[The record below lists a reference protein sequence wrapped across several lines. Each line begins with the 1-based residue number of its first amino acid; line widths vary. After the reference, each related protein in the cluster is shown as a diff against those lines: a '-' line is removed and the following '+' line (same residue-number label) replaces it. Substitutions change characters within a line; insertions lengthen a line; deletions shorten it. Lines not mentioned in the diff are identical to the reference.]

1 MFWLR
6 SFICQVRPPS
16 SERYNAF
23 LGGAAS
29 TNAYTTLG
37 FDGAT
42 ATATR
47 PQGFGG
53 RPAALVAV
61 SSLQV
66 APPSVVLNKPLP
78 LGASGRSPPE
88 RKAQPSRRKSPSPAK
103 SVLGAAGSIDTLQH
117 PVGPFAPHQPPH
129 QRSPPSP

>member
-23 LGGAAS
+23 LGGTAS
-29 TNAYTTLG
+29 IKAYTTLG

-61 SSLQV
+61 SSLHV

-88 RKAQPSRRKSPSPAK
+88 RQVQPSRRRSHTPSKNVRRTAR
-103 SVLGAAGSIDTLQH
+103 A
-117 PVGPFAPHQPPH
+117 PVNLEPQ
-129 QRSPPSP
+129 

>member
-16 SERYNAF
+16 SERYNPF

-29 TNAYTTLG
+29 TNAYTALG

-42 ATATR
+42 ATARR
-47 PQGFGG
+47 PQGFAG

-61 SSLQV
+61 RSLQV
-66 APPSVVLNKPLP
+66 APPSVVLNKRLP
-78 LGASGRSPPE
+78 LGASGLSPPQPE
-88 RKAQPSRRKSPSPAK
+88 VHAARAQSR
-103 SVLGAAGSIDTLQH
+103 
-117 PVGPFAPHQPPH
+117 
-129 QRSPPSP
+129 